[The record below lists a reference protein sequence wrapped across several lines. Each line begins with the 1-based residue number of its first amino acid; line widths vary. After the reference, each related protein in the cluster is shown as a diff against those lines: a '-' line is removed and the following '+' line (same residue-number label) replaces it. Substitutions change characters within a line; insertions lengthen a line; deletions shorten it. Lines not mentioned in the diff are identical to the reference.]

1 MSTGQSIMEAGE
13 AMAGEYNA
21 VIKGCAIGIAAP
33 AIAFGLSTQALATVV
48 YLNQCNPG
56 DIMKGAG
63 AWIALAEKNLEAV
76 EALQAEVDKVD
87 DEHWSGADAEAFKAA
102 SGDVKAQLTQLAVNA
117 YLVGAQ
123 LLAFAVMLTVFW
135 MFLTAATAIMAVY
148 FGAYIAALSGVVS
161 AVGAPA
167 IMASANVTAASLL
180 ATAKSFEATL
190 ISISTG
196 CAAITG
202 AMSVFTF
209 AFQKSQGNPVSPLD
223 IAGAG
228 LANMLE
234 GLLVYGI
241 NAATMTSGGR
251 HATGALASG
260 WALAGHLT
268 QAASTF
274 FPAYKGEDD
283 GWEAGFDGGGPLL
296 GVPDSALNWLWED
309 NAPESMKNPED
320 LDWS

>member
-1 MSTGQSIMEAGE
+1 MEAGE

-21 VIKGCAIGIAAP
+21 VIKSCAIGIAMP

-76 EALQAEVDKVD
+76 EALQTEVDKVND
-87 DEHWSGADAEAFKAA
+87 GNWSGEDAEAFKAA
-102 SGDVKAQLTQLAVNA
+102 SSDVKAQLTQLAVNA

-135 MFLTAATAIMAVY
+135 LFLTAATAIMVVY
-148 FGAYIAALSGVVS
+148 FGAYAAALAGVVS
-161 AVGAPA
+161 SIGAPA
-167 IMASANVTAASLL
+167 IMASANVTAAALL

-190 ISISTG
+190 ISIATG

-202 AMSVFTF
+202 AMSIFTF
-209 AFQKSQGNPVSPLD
+209 AFQKVKGNPVSPLD
-223 IAGAG
+223 IAGSG
-228 LANMLE
+228 LTNMVE
-234 GLLVYGI
+234 GLLVYGL

-251 HATGALASG
+251 HATGAMESWGAFASH
-260 WALAGHLT
+260 AT
-268 QAASTF
+268 QALSAV
-274 FPAYKGEDD
+274 FPAYKGEED
-283 GWEAGFDGGGPLL
+283 GWAGGYDGGGPLL
-296 GVPDSALNWLWED
+296 GIPDSALNWLWED

>member
-1 MSTGQSIMEAGE
+1 MEAGE

-21 VIKGCAIGIAAP
+21 VIKSCAIGIAMP

-76 EALQAEVDKVD
+76 EALQTEVDKVND
-87 DEHWSGADAEAFKAA
+87 GNWSGEDAEAFKAA
-102 SGDVKAQLTQLAVNA
+102 SSDVKSQLTQLAVNA

-135 MFLTAATAIMAVY
+135 LFLTAATAIMVVY
-148 FGAYIAALSGVVS
+148 FGAYAAALAGVVS
-161 AVGAPA
+161 SIGAPA
-167 IMASANVTAASLL
+167 IMASANVTAAALL

-190 ISISTG
+190 ISIATG

-202 AMSVFTF
+202 AMSIFTF
-209 AFQKSQGNPVSPLD
+209 AFQKVKGNPVSPLD
-223 IAGAG
+223 IAGSG
-228 LANMLE
+228 LTNMVE
-234 GLLVYGI
+234 GLLVYGL

-251 HATGALASG
+251 HATGAMESWGAFASH
-260 WALAGHLT
+260 AT
-268 QAASTF
+268 QALSAV
-274 FPAYKGEDD
+274 FPTYKGEED
-283 GWEAGFDGGGPLL
+283 GWAGGYDGGGPLL
-296 GVPDSALNWLWED
+296 GIPDSALNWLWED